1 MSFFANWDLEMVL
14 RAIAYILIK
23 TNWIFPMK
31 LSQTFSWYIV
41 EANEVPK

>member
-1 MSFFANWDLEMVL
+1 MSFLVNLELDMVL

-23 TNWIFPMK
+23 TNWVFPMK

>member
-14 RAIAYILIK
+14 RAIADILIK

-41 EANEVPK
+41 EAN

>member
-1 MSFFANWDLEMVL
+1 MSSFANWDLEMVL

-41 EANEVPK
+41 EAN

>member
-14 RAIAYILIK
+14 RAIAYVLIK